1 MSVIP
6 EKPLVISPTLAST
19 IGLEEAILLHLL
31 QECVSHNTA
40 VTSNGYDWTTVSS
53 ERILS
58 LTPFW
63 GEDDIRRYSSSLH
76 EKGLLL
82 IGGGPFSSNQDF
94 RFAFNEKTKIE
105 PRSLAN
111 QNAFSKTVSTTKP
124 NSAKTIGV
132 NWQPSQDAL
141 RQLAQLGVTKEFALQ
156 QIPQFVAYW
165 NERNVPRHSWES
177 KFIKE
182 VWRQWQQEE
191 TLNNRRRKE
200 ISVTDQWQPSSD
212 ALDIL
217 TIKGGINKNFVED
230 AIPEFIL
237 YWRDRGDV
245 SSTWDSKFIHHV
257 RRQWQFFTGI
267 MDQDTMPRTINA
279 QWRPKEAVY
288 DVLQMAN
295 IGRPFA
301 EKTLPEFILYWQE
314 NGSAQCSWST
324 KFLQYVKRQWAYQS
338 KLVME
343 NSNGKQQRHSKGRIR
358 DRSIIEK
365 LSDRSWAS

>member
-1 MSVIP
+1 M
-6 EKPLVISPTLAST
+6 
-19 IGLEEAILLHLL
+19 
-31 QECVSHNTA
+31 
-40 VTSNGYDWTTVSS
+40 
-53 ERILS
+53 
-58 LTPFW
+58 
-63 GEDDIRRYSSSLH
+63 
-76 EKGLLL
+76 
-82 IGGGPFSSNQDF
+82 
-94 RFAFNEKTKIE
+94 
-105 PRSLAN
+105 
-111 QNAFSKTVSTTKP
+111 
-124 NSAKTIGV
+124 

-141 RQLAQLGVTKEFALQ
+141 RQLSQLGVTKEFALQ

-230 AIPEFIL
+230 AIPEFVL

-267 MDQDTMPRTINA
+267 TDQDTMPKIPTYHARPVLLHCLLLHVILLLHCLLVALLGAIQRTLLLSPCTL
-279 QWRPKEAVY
+279 RTTHHRLAVG
-288 DVLQMAN
+288 A
-295 IGRPFA
+295 
-301 EKTLPEFILYWQE
+301 LPP
-314 NGSAQCSWST
+314 G
-324 KFLQYVKRQWAYQS
+324 
-338 KLVME
+338 
-343 NSNGKQQRHSKGRIR
+343 
-358 DRSIIEK
+358 
-365 LSDRSWAS
+365 